1 VASAETAARM
11 EWGECWLMPQPM
23 PPARVAEMR
32 RLTGGVL
39 PAWATHT
46 ASVPWV
52 GRTCALMTQRRT
64 AHMPLPLVDLIS
76 LVVSQ
81 DNSCRYCYGA
91 TRAFLRILGYGDEQ
105 IDRIERDVHLSDLSR
120 EEQIALDFARKVS
133 HANPRPTTV
142 DRAALLDAGFS
153 ASAVGE
159 IAFEAAFMGFPNRIA
174 TLFALQPEAF
184 EKLPDRPLVRLFRP
198 LIARVIRGRRVA
210 PPPPPEPNTGPFR
223 EVVASL
229 AGSPRAHVVRNAVDD
244 AFASPVLPRRTKL
257 LMIAVIGRALG
268 CTVSEREAR
277 AGLADEGFT
286 AADVDDVLANLGSPR
301 LDRRDALLVPFAR
314 ETVRY
319 QTGAIQRR
327 TRELAHELPLDD
339 VIEAAGVTALAN
351 AVARVSILLET

>member
-1 VASAETAARM
+1 M
-11 EWGECWLMPQPM
+11 EWGECWLMPPPM
-23 PPARVAEMR
+23 PVELAAELR

-52 GRTCALMTQRRT
+52 GRACALMTQRQT
-64 AHMPLPLVDLIS
+64 SHMPLPLVDLIS

-91 TRAFLRILGYGDEQ
+91 TRAFLRILGYHDEQ
-105 IDRIERDVHLSDLSR
+105 IDRIDREIQLSDLSR
-120 EEQIALDFARKVS
+120 DEQIALDFARKVS
-133 HANPRPTTV
+133 HANPRPTTA

-153 ASAVGE
+153 PSAIGE
-159 IAFEAAFMGFPNRIA
+159 IAFQAAFMGYPNRIA
-174 TLFALQPEAF
+174 TLFALQPETF
-184 EKLPDRPLVRLFRP
+184 EKMPDRSFVKLFRP

-229 AGSPRAHVVRNAVDD
+229 AGSPRAYVVRTAVDD

-257 LMIAVIGRALG
+257 LMVAVIGRALG
-268 CTVSEREAR
+268 CSVSEREAR
-277 AGLADEGFT
+277 AGLAAEGFT
-286 AADVDDVLANLGSPR
+286 ATDVDEILANLGSAR

-327 TRELAHELPLDD
+327 TRELARELPVDD
-339 VIEAAGVTALAN
+339 VVEAAGVTALAN